1 MHWGTRAICGN
12 DDSENAVCYENT
24 EPCVYERSRPVA
36 RLLINGISSCTGWLI
51 GDEGQLITNQGDASN
66 TTYEFMAEGA
76 NCGSNCNTLFACPGQ
91 IEATSAIL
99 NRVNADLDYALL
111 DLATNV
117 SGTYGFLQLRASG
130 AELNERIYIPQHPRG
145 WGKRIALFSGHPN
158 DAAGF
163 ARIQSL
169 TESGCTSVNYQDVG
183 YFADTQAGSSGSPVI
198 GYDDNLVIAL
208 HHCADCLNRGVPIQH
223 IIQDLGNDLPNNSLG
238 PFISGPEVLCSSN
251 SYTLQDLPP
260 GATATWTASPSHLFS
275 VSSGTGVT
283 ANLGPSAAASG
294 PGTLTYTISGSCGT
308 VQVSKQVWVGKALP
322 SPTFIHGPYEM
333 AVNTVHNFYVNPVP
347 TATNYQWS
355 VYPSGNDWI
364 GSNGNS
370 GITLSISAAGSYS
383 LEVDITN
390 PCGVIGL
397 ETPVDVSLF
406 SALFTAYPNP
416 ASEELHIE
424 MIPSEKPEKQGA
436 EIPDNTVYEIKLFDP
451 SGTELHSQVASGTK
465 VTLNVRHLDNGFYY
479 IHILHKEGVI
489 RKKIRVQR

>member
-1 MHWGTRAICGN
+1 MKNFAKMFIILVGVIFF
-12 DDSENAVCYENT
+12 
-24 EPCVYERSRPVA
+24 
-36 RLLINGISSCTGWLI
+36 SS
-51 GDEGQLITNQGDASN
+51 
-66 TTYEFMAEGA
+66 
-76 NCGSNCNTLFACPGQ
+76 
-91 IEATSAIL
+91 
-99 NRVNADLDYALL
+99 RVNAQVYYDDWPVTRKSNDPSKDNSIVRTGTDSIAPNFVVIGTEWSHRIITYFFQNGTADIVGNDERQAVRDGFTFWASET
-111 DLATNV
+111 DLA
-117 SGTYGFLQLRASG
+117 FLEVCNA
-130 AELNERIYIPQHPRG
+130 
-145 WGKRIALFSGHPN
+145 N
-158 DAAGF
+158 DADIVFLWGTGDHGDTAPFDGRANPTTGIGRVLAHTLGGPPPNVFGDDAGDIHF
-163 ARIQSL
+163 DDDEDWSL
-169 TESGCTSVNYQDVG
+169 GTRGNNAQPIDLVTVAAHEIGHALGLDHTTV
-183 YFADTQAGSSGSPVI
+183 AGSLMLPVYVGSHR
-198 GYDDNLVIAL
+198 Y
-208 HHCADCLNRGVPIQH
+208 
-223 IIQDLGNDLPNNSLG
+223 LG
-238 PFISGPEVLCSSN
+238 PDDIAGIRSIYGMPGSESISGPDVLCSSN

-260 GATATWTASPSHLFS
+260 GTTATWTASPSHLFS

-294 PGTLTYTISGSCGT
+294 QGTLTYTISGSCGT

-322 SPTFIHGPYEM
+322 SPTFIQGPYEM

-355 VYPSGNDWI
+355 VYPSGNEWI

-424 MIPSEKPEKQGA
+424 MIPSEKPEKQGVDV
-436 EIPDNTVYEIKLFDP
+436 PDHTAYEIKLFDP
-451 SGTELHSQVASGTK
+451 SGIELHSQVASDTK